1 MFKNHKLDFLI
12 ALYIFCIA
20 ASEMMGGKTFA
31 IMDIGS
37 FHLTASVG
45 IFFIPLVYSANDV
58 ITEVYGPERTRSII
72 RSGLIM
78 IALVIFF
85 SVLATSLPP
94 SDRFAPTEPAYD
106 AIFSQSARIAFASL
120 IAFALAEFLDVII
133 YVRVRRRFGTGRL
146 WLRNNVSNFF
156 SELTDTGVFIT
167 LAFYA
172 LDKPLDYNVPFLLG
186 LIVPYWLLKCFMSI
200 IETPFVYLGVRW
212 LRADLP
218 AETPA
223 QPIADVSL
231 NPGGD

>member
-31 IMDIGS
+31 ILDIGT

-45 IFFIPLVYSANDV
+45 IFLIPIVYSANDV
-58 ITEVYGPERTRSII
+58 ITEVYGQERTRSII
-72 RSGLIM
+72 RSGLVI
-78 IALVIFF
+78 IGLVIVF

-94 SDRFAPTEPAYD
+94 SGRFEATEPAYD
-106 AIFSQSARIAFASL
+106 TIFSQSARIAFASL
-120 IAFALAEFLDVII
+120 TAFTLAEFMDVII
-133 YVRVRRRFGTGRL
+133 YVRVRKRFGKDKL

-156 SELTDTGVFIT
+156 SELIDTGVFIT

-172 LDKPLDYNVPFLLG
+172 LDKSLADNVPFLLG

-218 AETPA
+218 ADTSARPLSDGSVS
-223 QPIADVSL
+223 QGAD
-231 NPGGD
+231 